1 MTIAGLALLL
11 FGLFVVLLVMK
22 VPVSFC
28 LGIASTICL
37 IVLDYPLTVV
47 GQRIFNAL
55 NSFSIMA
62 IPLFILAG
70 NLMSE
75 GGISKRLVEF
85 CESLV
90 GSVRGGLAIVVIL
103 SCAFFAA
110 LSGSGPATVVAIG
123 SMLYPEMVKRG
134 YPRHQVAGLVSVAG
148 GLGPIIPPSI
158 IMVVYCT
165 MTQTNIATLF
175 TSGFLVG
182 GMLVLSMCVIS
193 AIMAKKYQW
202 PVSEEKFSVKK
213 LALSFKS
220 SVLALIMPVIVLGG
234 IYSGIFTATEAGAVA
249 VFYSL
254 AVALFIYKSLTIKD
268 VLRIFKESA
277 VACSVILFIM
287 GTSTVFSWLFTVS
300 GIAGWIVETVTAAGL
315 GYYPILLLIT
325 VILLFFGF
333 FLEGIATVTML
344 IPLFLPVATA
354 VGINTLHLGMIVTM
368 TNVMGCMTPPVANN
382 IFACSTFTGLP
393 MGEIS
398 KGELPYLGCFFFV
411 LMIVVFVPQTVTMF
425 I

>member
-37 IVLDYPLTVV
+37 VVLDYPLTVV

-202 PVSEEKFSVKK
+202 PVSEEKFSVKR
-213 LALSFKS
+213 LANSFKS

-315 GYYPILLLIT
+315 GYYPILLMIT

-411 LMIVVFVPQTVTMF
+411 LLVVVFVPQTVTMF